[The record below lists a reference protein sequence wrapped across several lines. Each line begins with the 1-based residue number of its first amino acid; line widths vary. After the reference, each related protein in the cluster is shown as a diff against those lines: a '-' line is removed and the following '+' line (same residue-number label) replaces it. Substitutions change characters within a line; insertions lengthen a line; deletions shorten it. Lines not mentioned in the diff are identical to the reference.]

1 MLKRIVPLF
10 VLLLPA
16 LTPAESAAQPA
27 QTPPALV
34 VRLASLDNLFENLKL
49 LGSVWGKDDF
59 AQKLDDAIK
68 SRLGPRGLYGIDG
81 QQPIGFYAK
90 IGKDLTDL
98 SGVLVVPIKSDK
110 EFKEM
115 LGGLGW
121 EVGPAKDGIHSVK
134 QNLLPIDLRYRIAG
148 KHAYVSL
155 IGEDALTK
163 NNLVDPQRIFTSK
176 SQAALSL
183 TLRLDQVPPEARSLL
198 LDTFKDSLGKID
210 DKSGDNKAQ
219 KALQAALA
227 KEGQRILENIF
238 TDGEELNADVD
249 INQKTKQLAVDM
261 TLRPKAGSKWAEKLA
276 KLGQR
281 QTLCAGVLTKDA
293 ALNMLINLD
302 MPPELQGA
310 VGNVIQEMVKQVTSD
325 IKDPT
330 KQRQAVQLMEAIK
343 PSLIA
348 NQIDA
353 ALSVRGPHKSKQFT
367 LVAGLK
373 LHMGDKLIA
382 TLLKLVED
390 LPVKEKKLIHL
401 NVDKVGNVDIHKL
414 EFQGAF
420 DGATKQMFGDN
431 PIYVAFRNDAFF
443 LGLGEEGLAAIKDAV
458 AAKAAVQPAVLFDMS
473 VARMSALAG
482 KAVAV
487 PADDSRLRL
496 TLDGGPAL
504 RVRCTLALSA
514 LQILAQEK

>member
-10 VLLLPA
+10 VLLLPV

-148 KHAYVSL
+148 KHAYISL
-155 IGEDALTK
+155 IGEDALAK
-163 NNLVDPQRIFTSK
+163 NNLVDPQRIFTPK

-183 TLRLDQVPPEARSLL
+183 TLRLDQVPAEARSLL
-198 LDTFKDSLGKID
+198 LDTFKDGLGKID

-227 KEGQRILENIF
+227 KEGQRILENVF

-261 TLRPKAGSKWAEKLA
+261 TLRPKAGSKWADQLT
-276 KLGQR
+276 KLGKR
-281 QTLCAGVLTKDA
+281 QTLCGGVLTKDA
-293 ALNMLINLD
+293 AMNMLVNLD

-310 VGNVIQEMVKQVTSD
+310 VGKIIQEMVKQVTSD

-343 PSLIA
+343 PSLTA

-353 ALSVRGPHKSKQFT
+353 ALSLRGPHRSKQFT

-373 LHMGDKLIA
+373 LHMGDKLVA
-382 TLLKLVED
+382 ALLELVKD
-390 LPVKEKKLIHL
+390 LPDKEQKSIHL
-401 NVDKVGNVDIHKL
+401 NVDKVGSVGIHKL

-420 DGATKQMFGDN
+420 DGATKQMFGDH

-443 LGLGEEGLAAIKDAV
+443 LGLG
-458 AAKAAVQPAVLFDMS
+458 
-473 VARMSALAG
+473 
-482 KAVAV
+482 
-487 PADDSRLRL
+487 
-496 TLDGGPAL
+496 
-504 RVRCTLALSA
+504 
-514 LQILAQEK
+514 